1 MIEIVAIDTPELGDR
16 TYLATDGAVALVV
29 DAQRDFDR
37 VERIAAE
44 RSVRITHVF
53 ETHIHN
59 DYVTGGLALAK
70 AVGARYH
77 VNAADQVS
85 FGRTPVADGD
95 LVTVGD
101 MRIRVIGTPGHT
113 FTHVSYALGDGD
125 EVLAAF
131 TGGSLLNGSTGR
143 TDLLGDE
150 HKLTLTKAQFGSA
163 ARLAAVLPATASV
176 CPTHGF
182 GSFCSATP
190 TVGGGSTVADEKRS
204 NPALTSS
211 EADYV
216 GQLLA
221 GLDAYPAY
229 YARMGPAN
237 MAGPAAP
244 DPLAPRVAD
253 SAELRGRIS
262 AGEWVVDLRSRTA
275 FAAGHLPGALNF
287 ELGTG
292 LATYLGWLM
301 PWPTPLTLIGD
312 TAEAIAAAQRS
323 LCRIGIDKIEGAASG
338 LAPGW
343 TGGQV
348 LEAFPSAD
356 FATLAGRADLGSL
369 VLLDVRRRGEW
380 EVSHLRGAVHIPL
393 HELPTRL
400 SEIPAG
406 EIWVHCEAGYRAAVA
421 ASLLAARGRQVVAIN
436 DKFSSAAECDLPILP
451 APPTAPAPPGN

>member
-16 TYLATDGAVALVV
+16 SYLATDGTVALVV

-37 VERIAAE
+37 VERVAAE
-44 RSVRITHVF
+44 RGVRITHVF

-59 DYVTGGLALAK
+59 DYVTGGLALAR
-70 AVGARYH
+70 AAGAQYH
-77 VNAADQVS
+77 VNAADRVS

-101 MRIRVIGTPGHT
+101 MRIQVIGTPGHT
-113 FTHVSYALGDGD
+113 FTHVSYALADGD
-125 EVLAAF
+125 QVLAAF

-150 HKLTLTKAQFGSA
+150 HKMTLTKAQFGSA
-163 ARLAAVLPATASV
+163 ARLAAVLPDSTSV
-176 CPTHGF
+176 YPTHGF

-190 TVGGGSTVADEKRS
+190 TVSGGSTVADEKRI
-204 NPALTSS
+204 NPALTSV

-229 YARMGPAN
+229 YAHMGPAN

-244 DPLAPRVAD
+244 DPSPPRLADP
-253 SAELRGRIS
+253 AELRRRIE
-262 AGEWVVDLRSRTA
+262 AGEWVVDLRSRTT

-292 LATYLGWLM
+292 LATYLGWLL
-301 PWPTPLTLIGD
+301 PWATPLTLIGD

-323 LCRIGIDKIEGAASG
+323 LCRIGIDRISGAASG
-338 LAPGW
+338 QASAW
-343 TGGQV
+343 AGGQE

-356 FATLAGRADLGSL
+356 FAALAGRADAGSL

-380 EVSHLRGAVHIPL
+380 EISHLRGAVHIPL
-393 HELPTRL
+393 HELPARV

-421 ASLLAARGRQVVAIN
+421 ASLLAAGGRQVVAIN
-436 DKFSSAAECDLPILP
+436 DQFSSAAASGLPVLP
-451 APPTAPAPPGN
+451 EPPRPYVAPSR